1 MPQIT
6 PFARAALIEFLVLS
20 LFTGQMS
27 KLPPHGTSPAGPA
40 RAPGGQRVPLGRA
53 AAVPPSRTGLAAEP
67 SLTPAP
73 PRLAPLSR
81 PPPPARS
88 RDQAPRGADGGTSAL
103 GRGVESSQPPSR
115 LRPPLRIPS
124 RSAAEA
130 RASLVPRYLATLA
143 GFGRPVPVQLVRGVK
158 VLSGACPV
166 LSDRRRAEENR
177 SQTHAFLCVCIC
189 GVREML

>member
-81 PPPPARS
+81 PPPGSEPGPGPTGGGWGNLGAGTWGGVVPAPQQAPSPAPHPFPERCGGQGVSRAPLS
-88 RDQAPRGADGGTSAL
+88 RDFG
-103 GRGVESSQPPSR
+103 R
-115 LRPPLRIPS
+115 LR
-124 RSAAEA
+124 AARP
-130 RASLVPRYLATLA
+130 RATCE
-143 GFGRPVPVQLVRGVK
+143 GG
-158 VLSGACPV
+158 
-166 LSDRRRAEENR
+166 
-177 SQTHAFLCVCIC
+177 
-189 GVREML
+189 